1 MIEFRSYAAYAG
13 VLLIAMLTG
22 CSSSPPTRLYLIEP
36 INVLENLTTET
47 ELTIAVGP
55 IMLAQH
61 LDRREVLSH
70 DEPYRLTAAEFDR
83 WAEPLE
89 DNITSVLTENLST
102 FLSTNR
108 VIDHRW
114 DTRSADYTVRVH
126 IIAFAAEPNG
136 TVSLKAAWTID
147 DQTGAPGALHKNSYT
162 EPRGDDEVVATV
174 AAMSR
179 AIAQLSRDIADEIN
193 ELSANSLARGA
204 HNE

>member
-1 MIEFRSYAAYAG
+1 MIVFRTYATYPSL
-13 VLLIAMLTG
+13 LLIAMLMG

-36 INVLENLTTET
+36 IIVPENLTTET

-70 DEPYRLTAAEFDR
+70 DEPYRLMVAEFDR

-102 FLSTNR
+102 LLSTDR
-108 VIDHRW
+108 VIDRRL
-114 DTRSADYTVRVH
+114 DSRSVDYTVRVH
-126 IIAFAAEPNG
+126 VIALAAESNG
-136 TVSLKAAWTID
+136 AVSLKAAWTID
-147 DQTGAPGALHKNSYT
+147 DQTKNPGVLHKNSYT
-162 EPRGDDEVVATV
+162 ERRGDGEVVATV
-174 AAMSR
+174 AAISR

-193 ELSANSLARGA
+193 ELSASSLARAGA
-204 HNE
+204 L